1 MAAIL
6 SLFGPAPADPRE
18 VIYEL
23 SYAMIFFG
31 LSAFVALTFVTVAP
45 YGKYAERASALYG
58 PPINGKVAWILQEC
72 PSFLVPAYYL
82 YKASVWGGSAAGQEV
97 AAELATFTPRSVLAG
112 LFLMHYA
119 NRSFIYPL
127 RIQGGKPTPLVVAL
141 MALVFC
147 LCNGCVEGWGI
158 GGNAADVDLSLHIP
172 THTPSPAPA
181 ATCRASTCR
190 RTRRPRAP
198 TCSRSAS

>member
-1 MAAIL
+1 VSRPRSNAPNFSKARATTTTTTATTEMAAIL

-147 LCNGCVEGWGI
+147 LCNGCVEG
-158 GGNAADVDLSLHIP
+158 GN
-172 THTPSPAPA
+172 
-181 ATCRASTCR
+181 RGER
-190 RTRRPRAP
+190 R
-198 TCSRSAS
+198 